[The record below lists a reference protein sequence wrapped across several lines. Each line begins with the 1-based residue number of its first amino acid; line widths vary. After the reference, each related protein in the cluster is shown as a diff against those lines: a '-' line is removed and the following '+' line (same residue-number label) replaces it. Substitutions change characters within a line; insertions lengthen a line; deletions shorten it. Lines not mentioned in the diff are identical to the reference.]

1 MRYNAKEQKSEQESP
16 MPTKR
21 RKLTIGGKKT
31 QNEDLNFKSI
41 FIKCDYDDF
50 VIHKSSQPFEQNE
63 LKQEK
68 ESSDVNGCS
77 GLSAKEKLL
86 MLVFQWIY
94 ILKLRSWQLTSFKR
108 LAKMNQLQFFF
119 QWIHRMDE
127 LKRIEEIWQT
137 CGL

>member
-86 MLVFQWIY
+86 MLVFLMDIHPETE
-94 ILKLRSWQLTSFKR
+94 KLAINK
-108 LAKMNQLQFFF
+108 LQAIGKDEPVTVFFP
-119 QWIHRMDE
+119 MD
-127 LKRIEEIWQT
+127 T
-137 CGL
+137 